1 MTTCIDTN
9 SDQETYAQ
17 FTPLIS
23 VSNKINGL
31 LGLNIRL
38 SNIETVVQQTATTI
52 FDTLQSV
59 WGFATICFA
68 VLLVKVTKYINLRAK
83 ARAVSP
89 ERAEFRDSICVLLSK
104 LNALLRGRHQQQLAR
119 AKYYLKQRLNNSE

>member
-1 MTTCIDTN
+1 MDTVQLVPLFKKMN
-9 SDQETYAQ
+9 LFNG
-17 FTPLIS
+17 FTGMS
-23 VSNKINGL
+23 
-31 LGLNIRL
+31 IRL
-38 SNIETVVQQTATTI
+38 ASTTTTIEESETTI

-68 VLLVKVTKYINLRAK
+68 VVLVKVTKYINLRAK